1 MKKGWHKYLV
11 YLSLIFLVF
20 ALYRANYL
28 QIPTV
33 HSWGHIVLS
42 FAFLFAGFLAQV
54 WTWFTV
60 LKQSNYPINY
70 PTALAG
76 TGLSVFTKFIP
87 GKIMIIVGRAAYAAE
102 AYGYTVGKLS
112 SLSLNTQ
119 LIALWSGLTTG
130 TIGLFF
136 LEGFGQWR
144 WLIIGL
150 FVFLSIL
157 IFNTRANKLVE
168 MILSKMLKKN
178 INLPQLKPSIVVK
191 ILPIFFIYWLCW
203 ATAFYFLAKGLS
215 LSPNISFLSGL
226 SFPLATTLGIMAII
240 APGGIGVR
248 EGILVGCLTLS
259 GVAPAEAATISVSS
273 RLWFFVGE
281 SFIFILGWIV
291 DRLRTKNVTTE
302 IAQETV

>member
-11 YLSLIFLVF
+11 YISLIFLVI
-20 ALYRANYL
+20 ALYRADYL
-28 QIPTV
+28 KIPIIY
-33 HSWGHIVLS
+33 SWGDLLLS
-42 FAFLFAGFLAQV
+42 FTLLFAGFLAQV

-60 LKQSNYPINY
+60 LKQSNSPIDY

-102 AYGYTVGKLS
+102 AFHYPVGRLS
-112 SLSLNTQ
+112 ALSLNTQ

-136 LEGFGQWR
+136 LEGFAQWR

-150 FVFLSIL
+150 FAFLSIM
-157 IFNTRANKLVE
+157 IFNTTANKIVE
-168 MILSKMLKKN
+168 KILQKILKKN
-178 INLPQLKPSIVVK
+178 INLPQLHPTVVLK
-191 ILPIFFIYWLCW
+191 VLPIFFIYWLLW
-203 ATAFYFLAKGLS
+203 AAAFYFLGKS
-215 LSPNISFLSGL
+215 LSTGTELSILSGL

-248 EGILVGCLTLS
+248 EGIIVGCLTLS
-259 GVAPAEAATISVSS
+259 GVDPTQATTISVAS
-273 RLWFFVGE
+273 RLWFFIGE
-281 SFIFILGWIV
+281 SFIFILGWLT
-291 DRLRTKNVTTE
+291 DRLKVRPSKLPQSSNS
-302 IAQETV
+302 Q